1 MFPIHRPPLPLNQ
14 MGPVV
19 DADHPSVAAGNVSAE
34 TAEGD
39 VMPLTVA
46 ELWLEKGAELQLLW
60 GALV

>member
-1 MFPIHRPPLPLNQ
+1 
-14 MGPVV
+14 MGPFV